1 MRKVITSKWIVVYTK
16 PRHEKIVS
24 KKLIQ
29 QNYQIYLPLIK
40 QRRKWSDRKKW
51 VELPLF
57 KSYLFVKTELNNTLP
72 ILKTKGIIKIV
83 RFGESIAIVKD
94 SSIRSIKLMLKGG
107 YIPEITDY
115 FIKGDNVVVK
125 DGPLK
130 DIQGEVVRIDG
141 KDRLII
147 RIDSIQH
154 SLSIKINRSFLNKY
168 EN

>member
-1 MRKVITSKWIVVYTK
+1 MRKIITKKWIVVYTK

-29 QNYQIYLPLIK
+29 KNYQIYLPIIK

-57 KSYLFVKTELNNTLP
+57 KSYLFIKTELNNTLP

-83 RFGESIAIVKD
+83 KFGESIAIVKNN
-94 SSIRSIKLMLKGG
+94 SIRSIQLMLDGG
-107 YIPEITDY
+107 YIPKITDY

-168 EN
+168 QT